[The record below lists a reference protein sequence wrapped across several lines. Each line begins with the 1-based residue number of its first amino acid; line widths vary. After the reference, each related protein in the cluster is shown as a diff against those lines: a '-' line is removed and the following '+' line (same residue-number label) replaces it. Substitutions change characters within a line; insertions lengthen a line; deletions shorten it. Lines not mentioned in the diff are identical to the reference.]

1 MKSKKLL
8 LFFWL
13 LTTSFASWSSE
24 YAIGDTLPNAQ
35 FEDQFAHAVV
45 VNNETRWLVFTRSM
59 AGAEVAQEALAGV
72 TTEQLTKAHMSYV
85 ADISGM
91 PSLIFKL
98 VALPKMQDLSYSIAL
113 DREGELTKYYPVAD
127 GTAAL
132 LDLKEMQL
140 TQIRYFDKASALKD
154 ALQPLLSR

>member
-1 MKSKKLL
+1 MKSPKLL

-13 LTTSFASWSSE
+13 LMVSFSGWASE
-24 YAIGDTLPNAQ
+24 FAIGDRLPNAQ
-35 FEDQFAHAVV
+35 FEDQFANAAV
-45 VNNETRWLVFTRSM
+45 VNNETRWVVFTRSM
-59 AGAEVAQEALAGV
+59 AGAEVVQEALAGA
-72 TTEQLTKAHMSYV
+72 TTAQLSHAHLIYV

-98 VALPKMQDLSYSIAL
+98 VALPKMQDLGYSIAL
-113 DREGELTKYYPVAD
+113 DKEGEFTKYYPVAD

-140 TQIRYFDKASALKD
+140 TQIRYFDSASALKD
-154 ALQPLLSR
+154 ALQPLLSH